1 MALEPKQWLYMGIG
15 FLDYVRDKLEELQD
29 ELIRRGEEKSENFRD
44 FLGDLIENIPY
55 LKSDSSPESEPE
67 ETDEETGGLRG
78 ILGDLDLKSTIGDLL
93 DSAGLATGDD
103 ILQLNERLE
112 RLGRAAGNLE
122 TLPRERA

>member
-1 MALEPKQWLYMGIG
+1 MALEPKHWLYMGIG

-29 ELIRRGEEKSENFRD
+29 ELIRRGEEKSGNFRD

-55 LKSDSSPESEPE
+55 RDSSPESEPE

-103 ILQLNERLE
+103 IRQLNERLE